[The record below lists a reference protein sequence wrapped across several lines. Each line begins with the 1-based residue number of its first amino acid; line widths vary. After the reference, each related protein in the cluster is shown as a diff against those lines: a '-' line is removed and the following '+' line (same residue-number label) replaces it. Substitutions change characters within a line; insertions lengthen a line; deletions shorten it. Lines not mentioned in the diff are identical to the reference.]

1 MAGKPVVHVVD
12 AGNDV
17 VTESACGLSVA
28 PENPQAM
35 ASAIREI
42 AELPSRE
49 QQAMGQRGREYVL
62 AHHNCSVL
70 AQRFLEVMR
79 GGGGLLLWVRA
90 SAAPLWRKTAHA
102 R

>member
-1 MAGKPVVHVVD
+1 MDYMMAGEPVIHTVD

-28 PENPQAM
+28 PENPQAI

-79 GGGGLLLWVRA
+79 
-90 SAAPLWRKTAHA
+90 
-102 R
+102 